1 VNIYLVK
8 GFMLCIFALFLPQ
21 ISQKLHINNICS
33 MVKDLFERIQSN
45 KGPLGKWASQAEGY
59 YVFPKLEGELGPRMQ
74 FHGKTILNWS
84 LNDYLGLANHPEVRQ
99 ADTDAAIKY
108 GAAYPMGARMM
119 SGHTE
124 YHEQLEQELAS
135 FVMKESAYLLNFGY
149 QGIMST
155 IDALVTR
162 NDVIVY
168 DVDAHACIIDGV
180 RLHSGK
186 RFTYRHNDVESMEK
200 NLQRATKLA
209 ETTGGGIL
217 FITEGVFGMRGQ
229 QGKLKEVVEM
239 KKKYNF
245 RLLVDDAH
253 GFGTLGKTGAGAG
266 EEQGCQDG
274 IDVYFSTFAKSMANI
289 GAFVAGDKDIIDY
302 LKYNL
307 RSQMFAK
314 ALPMIQTIGSLKR
327 LELLRNSS
335 EIKDKLWVNVRAL
348 QEGLTSRG
356 FNIGDTNTCITPVYL
371 EGSIPEAMVMVND
384 LRENYGIFLSIV
396 VYPVIPKGIILL
408 RMIPTAS
415 HTIEDINETLAAFEA
430 IREKLVNGT
439 YKAIAAQTTVD
450 VS

>member
-1 VNIYLVK
+1 
-8 GFMLCIFALFLPQ
+8 
-21 ISQKLHINNICS
+21 
-33 MVKDLFERIQSN
+33 MVKDLFARIEN
-45 KGPLGKWASQAEGY
+45 NMGPLGKWASQAEGY
-59 YVFPKLEGELGPRMQ
+59 FVFPKLEGDLGPRMK
-74 FHGKTILNWS
+74 FHGKNVLNWS

-119 SGHTE
+119 SGHTDA
-124 YHEQLEQELAS
+124 HEQLEQELAA
-135 FVMKESAYLLNFGY
+135 FVHKEACYLLNFGY

-155 IDALVTR
+155 IDALVTK

-180 RLHSGK
+180 RLHMGK

-209 ETTGGGIL
+209 EITGGGIL

-229 QGKLKEVVEM
+229 QGKLREVVEM
-239 KKKYNF
+239 KKRYNF

-266 EEQGCQDG
+266 EEQGVQDD
-274 IDVYFSTFAKSMANI
+274 IDIYFSTFAKSMANI
-289 GAFVAGDKDIIDY
+289 GAFVAADKNIIDF

-314 ALPMIQTIGSLKR
+314 ALPMIQTVGSLKR

-335 EIKDKLWVNVRAL
+335 ELKDKLWVIVNAL
-348 QEGLTSRG
+348 QNGLKDKG
-356 FNIGDTNTCITPVYL
+356 FNIGDTNTCVTPVYL
-371 EGSIPEAMVMVND
+371 EGSIPEAMIMVND

-415 HTIEDINETLAAFEA
+415 HTIADVDETLSAFEN
-430 IREKLVNGT
+430 IREKLLNGT
-439 YKAIAAQTTVD
+439 YKEIAERTTVD